1 MHLPASLRTCR
12 PRVRRLFYR
21 TMLSSSKRLYES
33 FLTARREGR
42 LAQLESD
49 EPVAPRAPREKR
61 RGYIRDYWIIVRPF
75 MRPIIWVF
83 ALAIV
88 AACTSLVLPLATR
101 HAVDKILMVD
111 RDRVALM
118 KFGWAML
125 VLILFQ
131 QVIYMTRQWR
141 MAVLNAQLLTRL
153 RRRLFLH

>member
-61 RGYIRDYWIIVRPF
+61 RGYVRDYWQIVRPYLGSLV
-75 MRPIIWVF
+75 WVF
-83 ALAIV
+83 SLAV
-88 AACTSLVLPLATR
+88 LAAGTSLVLPLATR
-101 HAVDKILMVD
+101 YAVDDLMIKRHD
-111 RDRVALM
+111 RAALM
-118 KFGWAML
+118 
-125 VLILFQ
+125 Q
-131 QVIYMTRQWR
+131 
-141 MAVLNAQLLTRL
+141 
-153 RRRLFLH
+153 